1 MLTKNVNNFKSGD
14 RSILK
19 GMSVFVFFF
28 KQQYNFAKL
37 GKVPIIQSVLL

>member
-19 GMSVFVFFF
+19 GMSVFVFSLSNNIIL
-28 KQQYNFAKL
+28 QNWAKC
-37 GKVPIIQSVLL
+37 Q